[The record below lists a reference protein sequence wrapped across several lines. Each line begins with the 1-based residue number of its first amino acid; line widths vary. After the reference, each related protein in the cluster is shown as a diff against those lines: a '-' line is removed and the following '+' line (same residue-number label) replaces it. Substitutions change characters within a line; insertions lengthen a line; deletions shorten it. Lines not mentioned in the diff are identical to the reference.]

1 MEVITKA
8 QLEQIREE
16 LAKSQGLECGSDARC
31 YHCKKWGY
39 NCGKSMNS
47 MGESRCTERKG
58 NAKTASYQW
67 CKKFEYVGNGA

>member
-8 QLEQIREE
+8 QLEKIREE
-16 LAKSQGLECGSDARC
+16 LAKSQGLECGNDARC

-47 MGESRCTERKG
+47 MGESRCTVRKD